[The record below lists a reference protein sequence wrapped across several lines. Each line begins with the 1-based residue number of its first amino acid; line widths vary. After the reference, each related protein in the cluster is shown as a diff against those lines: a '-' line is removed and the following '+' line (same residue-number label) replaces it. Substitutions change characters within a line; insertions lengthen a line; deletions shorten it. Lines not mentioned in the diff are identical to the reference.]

1 MSLADRRYRVSASK
15 VANAMQRSSTRKL
28 GSVAVEV
35 QQGEGSRASMS
46 DSANPMWSRTE
57 GLGDAFEVGEQY
69 QQQQGDIVENNRQQ
83 QMREPIN
90 RQRSQTL
97 LHFPLSRTEN
107 AANVTILLTRTQ
119 RVLIEN
125 SWKRVKKAAVEGGMG
140 AKVFHNVLVAQ
151 PDMKLLFGLEKVPQ
165 GRLKYEGQFRRHAGL
180 LNRTLEYVIKNVQY
194 TDKLGQHFRAL
205 GKKHCQ
211 MNGGRAFPT
220 NYWDT
225 FLECILQS
233 VLETDGS
240 ISGRYHR
247 CREAALAWRNLV
259 GLNVPSLM
267 GLRGTTLRGAYN
279 CAGIMPSLRE
289 TSGRPCPSLV
299 YHSHG
304 SLGSL
309 EMIEGV
315 QYQQFRHKISNCNRI
330 GINQTQQIPIGNS
343 KRMIDFSRGLMP
355 LVLQQEV
362 LRGVPKRVTR
372 SELIIDDKCEEAF
385 YTPMTSLRTDRIK
398 PRECSSTRRR
408 SPTRSCS
415 PSPRIFSTVQLLLSS
430 VSSEPFERTLSSSEF
445 PNDGQ
450 NQPQARHSF
459 SEIANGKERVAAF
472 EASKRM
478 LGMAQKKNQ
487 LQVAGGDC
495 PGQPRR
501 LSAI

>member
-1 MSLADRRYRVSASK
+1 MGTVHSNSKDESKMSLADRRYRVSASK

-46 DSANPMWSRTE
+46 DSANPIWSQAE
-57 GLGDAFEVGEQY
+57 GLGDEFEVGEQY

-247 CREAALAWRNLV
+247 CREAALAWRNLFPF
-259 GLNVPSLM
+259 GSHSL
-267 GLRGTTLRGAYN
+267 
-279 CAGIMPSLRE
+279 
-289 TSGRPCPSLV
+289 
-299 YHSHG
+299 
-304 SLGSL
+304 
-309 EMIEGV
+309 
-315 QYQQFRHKISNCNRI
+315 SN
-330 GINQTQQIPIGNS
+330 
-343 KRMIDFSRGLMP
+343 
-355 LVLQQEV
+355 
-362 LRGVPKRVTR
+362 
-372 SELIIDDKCEEAF
+372 KCVEAL
-385 YTPMTSLRTDRIK
+385 TMSD
-398 PRECSSTRRR
+398 
-408 SPTRSCS
+408 
-415 PSPRIFSTVQLLLSS
+415 
-430 VSSEPFERTLSSSEF
+430 
-445 PNDGQ
+445 
-450 NQPQARHSF
+450 
-459 SEIANGKERVAAF
+459 
-472 EASKRM
+472 
-478 LGMAQKKNQ
+478 
-487 LQVAGGDC
+487 
-495 PGQPRR
+495 
-501 LSAI
+501 